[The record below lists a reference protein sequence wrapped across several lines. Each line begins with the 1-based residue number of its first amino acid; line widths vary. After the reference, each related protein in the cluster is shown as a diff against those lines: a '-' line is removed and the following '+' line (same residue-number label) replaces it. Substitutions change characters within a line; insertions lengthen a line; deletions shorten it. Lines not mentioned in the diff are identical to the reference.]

1 MREIHKKI
9 LPEYFDALA
18 SGAKKFELRVPDED
32 LADVQP
38 GDVLVLEEWTSLGA
52 DRKPTGRMLRKTV
65 TYARTFTLDEL
76 ATFFTREAMEKKG
89 LLIMSLGD

>member
-1 MREIHKKI
+1 MKEIHKKI

-32 LADVQP
+32 LVNVQP
-38 GDVLVLEEWTSLGA
+38 GDVLILEEWTGLGA
-52 DRKPTGRMLRKTV
+52 DRKATGRTLKKTV
-65 TYARTFTLDEL
+65 TDVRNLTLDKLSE
-76 ATFFTREAMEKKG
+76 FFTREAIEKKG

>member
-1 MREIHKKI
+1 MKEIHKKI

-18 SGAKKFELRVPDED
+18 SGAKKFELRIPDED

-38 GDVLVLEEWTSLGA
+38 GDVLVLEEWTGLGA
-52 DRKPTGRMLRKTV
+52 DRRATGRTLKKTV
-65 TYARTFTLDEL
+65 TYVRTFTLDDL
-76 ATFFTREAMEKKG
+76 SQYWPREEIEKKG